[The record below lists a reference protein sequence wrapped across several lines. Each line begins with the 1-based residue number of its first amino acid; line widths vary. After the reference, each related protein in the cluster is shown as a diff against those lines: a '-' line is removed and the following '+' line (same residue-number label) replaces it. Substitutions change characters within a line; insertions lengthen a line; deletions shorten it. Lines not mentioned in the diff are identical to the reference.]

1 MASII
6 PRPKKFIYSFAID
19 QRLRPWL
26 QGYYNDVSQK
36 MLQRE
41 MLSQQDYDGLV
52 PDIRLKGPARFL
64 LKGNESIPDETLWQP
79 EEIEE

>member
-6 PRPKKFIYSFAID
+6 PRPKKFMYSFDKD

-26 QGYYNDVSQK
+26 QAYYSDVSNK
-36 MLQRE
+36 MLKRE
-41 MLSQQDYDGLV
+41 MISQQDYDLLV
-52 PDIRLKGPARFL
+52 PDIRLQGPARFL
-64 LKGNESIPDETLWQP
+64 LKGNESISDDQLWQP